1 MAKRRINEYKF
12 IPGIPTTGNLYPNAW
27 AQLNANFEFLKD
39 EATAFI
45 ASRVTSDTAYDAYP
59 NASARIVNNLNYIKA
74 EVAKYVENQVAGNV
88 APFAGYTGLSA
99 NIKADVEAVVNA
111 AYKDTRYGG
120 NERLRTQSNTYYI
133 DGVLQLG
140 DQGNP
145 EIQYLTYARTLID
158 TYILP
163 GVANSTINTEGISQN
178 TSGSNGEAAGRT
190 LMKSNMDVII
200 NAIDNGIITLPAEVI
215 SSYPFADYTYD
226 SYLCERDMGYNLTG
240 ILKDLRYGGNEQSRY
255 NAGTYWNGEVSVL
268 TGNRQPEIQ
277 TKNDAE

>member
-1 MAKRRINEYKF
+1 MAKKRINDYKF

-45 ASRVTSDTAYDAYP
+45 ASRVTTDTAYDLYP

-158 TYILP
+158 SYILP

-178 TSGSNGEAAGRT
+178 LS
-190 LMKSNMDVII
+190 LIHI
-200 NAIDNGIITLPAEVI
+200 
-215 SSYPFADYTYD
+215 
-226 SYLCERDMGYNLTG
+226 
-240 ILKDLRYGGNEQSRY
+240 
-255 NAGTYWNGEVSVL
+255 
-268 TGNRQPEIQ
+268 
-277 TKNDAE
+277 

>member
-1 MAKRRINEYKF
+1 M
-12 IPGIPTTGNLYPNAW
+12 
-27 AQLNANFEFLKD
+27 
-39 EATAFI
+39 
-45 ASRVTSDTAYDAYP
+45 
-59 NASARIVNNLNYIKA
+59 
-74 EVAKYVENQVAGNV
+74 

-99 NIKADVEAVVNA
+99 NIKADVEKVVNA

-120 NERLRTQSNTYYI
+120 NERMRTQSNTYYI

-226 SYLCERDMGYNLTG
+226 SYLCERDMGYNLSL
-240 ILKDLRYGGNEQSRY
+240 IH
-255 NAGTYWNGEVSVL
+255 
-268 TGNRQPEIQ
+268 I
-277 TKNDAE
+277 